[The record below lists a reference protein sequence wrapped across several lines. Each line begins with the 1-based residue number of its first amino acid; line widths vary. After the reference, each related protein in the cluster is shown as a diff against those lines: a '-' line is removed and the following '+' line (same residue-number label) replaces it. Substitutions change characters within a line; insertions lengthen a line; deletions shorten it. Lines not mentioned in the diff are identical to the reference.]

1 VSFFL
6 ILEFG
11 FQRAAGRNT
20 LQLNLTICQFL
31 LFVKNIFLGTSRVK
45 EKGAAREKE

>member
-1 VSFFL
+1 MGRGFFHWDRNTYREVVLFKRKNVSIISHVWGVSVFL

-20 LQLNLTICQFL
+20 LL
-31 LFVKNIFLGTSRVK
+31 
-45 EKGAAREKE
+45 

>member
-20 LQLNLTICQFL
+20 LQFL
-31 LFVKNIFLGTSRVK
+31 LSVKNIFLGTSRVE